1 MESRPPRESFVELRP
16 RPEPELLAARAP
28 APPAAR
34 RVTAVIV
41 AHGMGQQVKFE
52 TLEQVANALR
62 NEDAARHHR
71 PQGPRVTVDMAMLGD
86 TRLARAELR
95 VSGDDDVPREVHLY
109 EAYWAPVTEGRVTLV
124 DVMAFLLRSG
134 VNSLIRVGDRTF
146 DRWMFGRWVSFL
158 IHRGRTAVE
167 LLGVLIVL
175 GSLIFMNAVIGA
187 VMTSHTLTGG
197 AAPWPRPELFRQ
209 LTLDLAMLIP
219 AAAGIV
225 LGCVAVPGWLKGG
238 APDRDPATRPGSPG
252 RDPAPPRPGSLAGW
266 ALVLLGL
273 LGIVLIAVFMLIHV
287 IHGPGPVAAK
297 RAFGPLGSIGPG
309 WTLVAWVVWLAAIGV
324 SLGARWFLIEYV
336 GDVAAYISSHTVSK
350 FWDVRHQIHEISMGV
365 ARPVYGAR
373 ATGGREPLYDR
384 VVVVG
389 HSLGSVVAY
398 DMLND
403 LILEDRLQQL
413 PYDAAHRTSMLITF
427 GSPLE
432 KTAYL
437 FRTQRPHLAEVR
449 EALAAAVQPMIQS
462 YVSRPRFWV
471 NLFSPNDWIS
481 GALRFYD
488 AEEPAEGGS
497 RRVENIAD
505 PDADRPLMA
514 HNQYWTNP
522 LLAAVLLDGVT
533 GEWAPGVRGEQGSRV
548 ARRGV

>member
-16 RPEPELLAARAP
+16 RPEPELLAARTAALP
-28 APPAAR
+28 GAR
-34 RVTAVIV
+34 RPTAVIV
-41 AHGMGQQVKFE
+41 VHGMGQQVKFE

-62 NEDAARHHR
+62 AEDAARHGR
-71 PQGPRVTVDMAMLGD
+71 PNGPRVTVDMVMLGE

-95 VSGDDDVPREVHLY
+95 VSGEGEVPREVHLY
-109 EAYWAPVTEGRVTLV
+109 EAYWAPVTEGRVSLRDTIE
-124 DVMAFLLRSG
+124 FLLRSG
-134 VNSLIRVGDRTF
+134 VNSLLRVGDRTF

-158 IHRGRTAVE
+158 IHRGRTALE

-175 GSLIFMNAVIGA
+175 GSLIFVNVVIGS
-187 VMTSHTLTGG
+187 VMASHTLTGG
-197 AAPWPRPELFRQ
+197 AAPWPKPELFRQ
-209 LTLDLAMLIP
+209 LTLDLALLIP
-219 AAAGIV
+219 AAIGIV
-225 LGCVAVPGWLKGG
+225 LGCVAVPAWFKGG
-238 APDRDPATRPGSPG
+238 ASG
-252 RDPAPPRPGSLAGW
+252 RDPSAPRPGSLAGW
-266 ALVLLGL
+266 AFVLPGL
-273 LGIVLIAVFMLIHV
+273 AGIVLIAIFMLIHV
-287 IHGPGPVAAK
+287 VHGPGPVAAK

-309 WTLVAWVVWLAAIGV
+309 WTLLAWVVWLAAIGV

-350 FWDVRHQIHEISMGV
+350 FWDVRHQIHELSMAV
-365 ARPVYGAR
+365 ARPVYEARVPGAR
-373 ATGGREPLYDR
+373 EHLYDR

-403 LILEDRLQQL
+403 LILEDRLKQL
-413 PYDAAHRTSMLITF
+413 PYDAAHRTGMLLTF

-488 AEEPAEGGS
+488 AEDPPEGGS

-533 GEWAPGVRGEQGSRV
+533 GAWTPGVRGEQGARA
-548 ARRGV
+548 ARRGA